1 MIKVQDAFSTPT
13 PPKKKVKGSQMTLGR
28 PTPSLTLALYLTV
41 QCSVICWMEQLS
53 LVYILS

>member
-1 MIKVQDAFSTPT
+1 MLFLL
-13 PPKKKVKGSQMTLGR
+13 PPPQKKKKKKVKGSQMTLGR